1 MKIRSEQLSDAAA
14 IRAIHTEAFGHGW
27 EADLID
33 RARGWAGFDP
43 AFSLVA
49 DDGEVV
55 GHVMFTPVTIEDT
68 VRSVPAVVLAPLA
81 VRADRRG
88 AGVGRMLVEEGLRR
102 CKARGDRIVA
112 VYGGPYYDRFGFTLA
127 REAHIYRPDPVPGQ
141 NLRVLALCEGA
152 LSGVSGVIRYPAIFA
167 PLLHCTEG

>member
-43 AFSLVA
+43 ACSLVA

-68 VRSVPAVVLAPLA
+68 VRSVPAVVLEIG
-81 VRADRRG
+81 RAH
-88 AGVGRMLVEEGLRR
+88 V
-102 CKARGDRIVA
+102 
-112 VYGGPYYDRFGFTLA
+112 
-127 REAHIYRPDPVPGQ
+127 
-141 NLRVLALCEGA
+141 
-152 LSGVSGVIRYPAIFA
+152 
-167 PLLHCTEG
+167 